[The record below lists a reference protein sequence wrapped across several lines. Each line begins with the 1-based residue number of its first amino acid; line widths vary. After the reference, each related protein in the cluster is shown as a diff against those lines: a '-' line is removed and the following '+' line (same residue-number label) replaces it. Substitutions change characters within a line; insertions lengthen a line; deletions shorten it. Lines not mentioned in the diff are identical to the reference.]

1 MSHRFAY
8 AHIHDNTL
16 TLGHPEPRGNHLR
29 LTPTGISLHTPSE
42 STREELPWT
51 TIRSVTPSPPLAH
64 FRPPAWLSLSAVA
77 ITAYF
82 GLDWVPTVSDIPI
95 RIASETT
102 GTEHLHEI
110 TCTGFFTRGYRHSHC
125 DAIQSAL
132 HLLIRDERARALLA
146 NPRKFLATVQHAST
160 TDAFGEK

>member
-8 AHIHDNTL
+8 ALIHDNIL
-16 TLGHPEPRGNHLR
+16 TLGHPDPRGNHLR

-42 STREELPWT
+42 STSEDLPWT

-64 FRPPAWLSLSAVA
+64 FRPPAWLSLPAAVISAY
-77 ITAYF
+77 I
-82 GLDWVPTVSDIPI
+82 GLEWEPTVSDIPI
-95 RIASETT
+95 RITSETT
-102 GTEHLHEI
+102 GTEQLHEF
-110 TCTGFFTRGYRHSHC
+110 TCTGFIAHGYRRSQC

-146 NPRKFLATVQHAST
+146 DPRRFLATVQRASIT
-160 TDAFGEK
+160 EESSEK